1 MHSFTSHDG
10 NIRVVLFD
18 PHEDHL
24 DGFYWKRTMSG
35 SGSIAE
41 SLASE
46 VPTWIHQNAIFICA
60 QPGRGKTTFVRDVII
75 EQAVRTGE
83 NVLLLSSRTAN
94 SLQQK
99 RMIAKQLQ
107 TMELLEDLTERGLQK
122 HTDFGHVKICTYQGV
137 SALLNDRS
145 QEKWLR
151 NVKYVV
157 FDECQYFAVDS
168 LFNAHAGY
176 TLRELVHTFSN
187 AIRIYMT
194 ATPYDVQYT
203 IAQAEQH
210 DYDSKEDFVKNQR
223 WFTCNRYIRYYNF
236 LGDYSSY
243 KVEFFTD
250 YSKFIPE
257 IIEKPEEKWLI
268 FCESKARGLALQ
280 EDLKT
285 KHKIKAAYL
294 DADQKNTEVW
304 AKLCREERF
313 DEQVLI
319 CTTVLDCG
327 VNVHDKALRHI
338 VLTADNQ
345 TTFIQCLGRKRL
357 DPHETVRVHVMD
369 LDTRRCANLR
379 NTVVQKL
386 ALLGRYDTMPH
397 SELLAMLVNEPDLTH
412 HSLFYCTKDGDL
424 CKNRTAEYVLRRRKD
439 LYDRLLSGET
449 TLEKEV
455 QRWLQ
460 YSAEVPNED
469 LAEPIN
475 CFYEEHKGSSL
486 DPDAQDTLRNL
497 ILRYAKSVKVKT
509 DRKSREQTLDTS
521 ALNRILED
529 SGLCYLISPK
539 WVLHRSEEV

>member
-10 NIRVVLFD
+10 NIGVVLFD

-24 DGFYWKRTMSG
+24 NKFYWKRPMSG

-41 SLASE
+41 SLAAE

-83 NVLLLSSRTAN
+83 NVLLLSSRVAN

-107 TMELLEDLTERGLQK
+107 NQELLEDLTERGLQK

-137 SALLNDRS
+137 SALLKDPSLETWR
-145 QEKWLR
+145 R

-157 FDECQYFAVDS
+157 FDECHYFAVDS
-168 LFNAHAGY
+168 LFNAHAEY
-176 TLRELVHTFSN
+176 TLRELVRTFSN

-203 IAQAEQH
+203 IAQAEQRCYSH
-210 DYDSKEDFVKNQR
+210 IRDFARNQMCP
-223 WFTCNRYIRYYNF
+223 TYYRYIRLYVF
-236 LGDYSSY
+236 QADYSAY
-243 KVEFFTD
+243 KLAFFKD
-250 YSKFIPE
+250 YNDIISKIT
-257 IIEKPEEKWLI
+257 EKPNEKWLI

-294 DADQKNTEVW
+294 DADQKNTAVW
-304 AKLCREERF
+304 AKLCREEGF

-327 VNVHDKALRHI
+327 VNVHDKALHHI

-357 DPHETVRVHVMD
+357 DPHETVQVYIMD
-369 LDTRRCANLR
+369 LDTQRCANLR

-386 ALLGRYDTMPH
+386 ALFGRYDTMPH
-397 SELLAMLVNEPDLTH
+397 SELLAMLVNEPDSTYR
-412 HSLFYCTKDGDL
+412 SLFYCTKDGNL
-424 CKNRTAEYVLRRRKD
+424 LKNWTAEYVLRRRKD

-497 ILRYAKSVKVKT
+497 ILRYAKSMKFKT